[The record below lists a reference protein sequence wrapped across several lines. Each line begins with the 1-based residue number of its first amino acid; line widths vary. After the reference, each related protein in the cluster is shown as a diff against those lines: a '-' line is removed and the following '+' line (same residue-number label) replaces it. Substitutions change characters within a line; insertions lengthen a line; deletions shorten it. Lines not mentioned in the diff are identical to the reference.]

1 MENILKLLFLDGTCG
16 NFFVDEKPPQLK
28 KKLLINSVVLH
39 CGKAPLAEIFFPFF
53 YNIKE
58 DTEIIIFQSNVRKI
72 YEDPKTV

>member
-1 MENILKLLFLDGTCG
+1 MGRAEIFLSTK
-16 NFFVDEKPPQLK
+16 NHHNLK
-28 KKLLINSVVLH
+28 KKLLINSFVLH

-72 YEDPKTV
+72 YGDPKTV